1 MSKICADY
9 ARKCADAADAGEP
22 EPALTEWEQG
32 ELYRIAEKYESM
44 VGDIEDQL
52 YGEPNPTEWEE
63 YESMVGDIEDQLYGE
78 YELTERYRE
87 QLEEQRHQLVE
98 ELTEELAEGER
109 EELKWE
115 RDQLKSIVDAI
126 EDVLY
131 GE

>member
-32 ELYRIAEKYESM
+32 ELYRIAEEYESM
-44 VGDIEDQL
+44 VDDIEDQL
-52 YGEPNPTEWEE
+52 YGEPDSTEWEE
-63 YESMVGDIEDQLYGE
+63 SKSIVDDIEDQLYGE

-98 ELTEELAEGER
+98 ELAEWER
-109 EELKWE
+109 DQLEWE